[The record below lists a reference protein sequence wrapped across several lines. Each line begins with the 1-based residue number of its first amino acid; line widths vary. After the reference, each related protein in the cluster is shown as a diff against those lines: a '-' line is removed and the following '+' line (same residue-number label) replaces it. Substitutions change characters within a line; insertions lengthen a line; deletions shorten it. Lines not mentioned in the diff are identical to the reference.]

1 MLTLMPTRLLLSLAF
16 FGITSAVSA
25 QTAGQDDPA
34 VRRFV
39 SALAAVDIPAAHVS
53 VLSQPLEGGAPGAK
67 GWAVNPNTLRL
78 TASTAKLY
86 TTYAALVKLGP
97 ATTLKTEVWQNQP
110 TTDSP
115 GRTGDLTLVGSGD
128 PSVTVERL
136 SSLLRQLRAQGIKD
150 IRGNIVLD
158 RSRFGPPSALPFDP
172 TAFDAKPMRPYNVGP
187 DALLLNFRAIQ
198 IVLTPQNGNV
208 LARLETPLAGAE
220 LDNQLQ
226 ASDGPCSDWK
236 DNVQSSINGN
246 FRITLK
252 GKFPRSCTP
261 QSLQL
266 AAHGSELV
274 GEAGANKYAEALIRG
289 LWLEMGGS
297 WNGKAVSGIKPAS
310 ATLIASSESQPVAQL
325 VRDINKYSN
334 NVMARQLFLLLAD
347 APSTQAAA
355 EQALRQTL
363 AARNVPMKHLVIEN
377 GSGLSR
383 KEATTADE
391 MSGLLRVIWND
402 PRMPELLSSLPI
414 GGTDGT
420 LKKNKHNGGDTGRIR
435 LKTGSLENTRAA
447 AGYVQ
452 DRHGRWHTLV
462 VMIQDPK
469 ATANYGALREAI
481 DQLSNSLANQ

>member
-1 MLTLMPTRLLLSLAF
+1 MKIRLIAFATLAILS
-16 FGITSAVSA
+16 GIAPAVSA
-25 QTAGQDDPA
+25 EDNAA
-34 VRRFV
+34 VSRFTR
-39 SALAAVDIPAAHVS
+39 ALAAVDIPASHVS
-53 VLSQPLEGGAPGAK
+53 IVAQPLSLATTDGAK
-67 GWAVNPNTLRL
+67 TWSLNPNALRL

-86 TTYAALVKLGP
+86 TTYAALVRLGP
-97 ATTLKTEVWQNQP
+97 ATTLKTEVWQN
-110 TTDSP
+110 
-115 GRTGDLTLVGSGD
+115 GGDLMIVGSGD
-128 PSVTVERL
+128 PSMTVERL
-136 SSLLRQLRAQGIKD
+136 SSLLRQLRAQGIKE

-172 TAFDAKPMRPYNVGP
+172 MAFDAKPMRPYNVGP

-198 IVLTPQNGNV
+198 VVLTPQNGSV

-220 LDNQLQ
+220 IDNQLE
-226 ASDGPCSDWK
+226 AADGPCSDWK
-236 DNVQSSINGN
+236 DNVQSAISGN

-261 QSLQL
+261 QTLQL
-266 AAHGSELV
+266 AGHFYTQGPDLV

-289 LWLEMGGS
+289 LWQEMGGR
-297 WNGKAVSGIKPAS
+297 WDGKAVSGVKPVS
-310 ATLIASSESQPVAQL
+310 ATLVASSESQPVAQL

-355 EQALRQTL
+355 EQVLRQTL
-363 AARNVPMKHLVIEN
+363 AARNVPMQHLVIEN

-383 KEATTADE
+383 KEATTAEE
-391 MSGLLRVIWND
+391 MTGLLRVIWND

-420 LKKNKHNGGDTGRIR
+420 LKKNKNNGGDTGRIR
-435 LKTGSLENTRAA
+435 LKTGSLENARTA

-452 DRHGRWHTLV
+452 DNSGRWHTLV

-469 ATANYGALREAI
+469 AMANYGALREAI
-481 DQLSNSLANQ
+481 DQLSNSLANR

>member
-1 MLTLMPTRLLLSLAF
+1 MKNLLICVAIL
-16 FGITSAVSA
+16 FGIAPAVSA
-25 QTAGQDDPA
+25 QEDAA
-34 VRRFV
+34 LSRFV
-39 SALAAVDIPAAHVS
+39 RALATVDIPAAHVS
-53 VLSQPLEGGAPGAK
+53 VVAQPLEGGDK
-67 GWAVNPNTLRL
+67 GWALHPNALRL

-86 TTYAALVKLGP
+86 TTYAALVRLGP
-97 ATTLKTEVWQNQP
+97 ATTLKTEVWQNG
-110 TTDSP
+110 S
-115 GRTGDLTLVGSGD
+115 DLILVGSGD
-128 PSVTVERL
+128 PSLTVERI
-136 SSLLRQLRAQGIKD
+136 SSLLRQLRAQGMQHIN
-150 IRGNIVLD
+150 GNIVLD
-158 RSRFGPPSALPFDP
+158 RSRFGPASSMPFDP
-172 TAFDAKPMRPYNVGP
+172 TTFDNKPMRPYNVGP

-198 IVLTPQNGNV
+198 VVLTPQNGSV
-208 LARLETPLAGAE
+208 LARLDTPLAGAAV
-220 LDNQLQ
+220 DNQLQ
-226 ASDGPCSDWK
+226 LGDGPCSDWK
-236 DNVQSSINGN
+236 DGVQSTISGN

-261 QSLQL
+261 QTLQL
-266 AAHGSELV
+266 AAHGPELS

-289 LWLEMGGS
+289 LWEEMGGS
-297 WNGKAVSGIKPAS
+297 WSGKAVSGTKPSA
-310 ATLIASSESQPVAQL
+310 ATLVASTESQPVAQL

-347 APSTQAAA
+347 APSTQAGA

-363 AARNVPMKHLVIEN
+363 AARGVPMKHLVIEN

-383 KEATTADE
+383 KEATTAEE
-391 MSGLLRVIWND
+391 MTGLLRVIWHD

-420 LKKNKHNGGDTGRIR
+420 LKKNKNNGGDVGRIR

-452 DRHGRWHTLV
+452 DSRGHWHTLV
-462 VMIQDPK
+462 VLIQDPK

>member
-1 MLTLMPTRLLLSLAF
+1 MKNLLICFAIL
-16 FGITSAVSA
+16 FGIPPAVSA
-25 QTAGQDDPA
+25 QEDAA
-34 VRRFV
+34 LARFV
-39 SALAAVDIPAAHVS
+39 RALAAVDIPAANVS
-53 VLSQPLEGGAPGAK
+53 VVSQPLESNTK
-67 GWAVNPNTLRL
+67 SWALNANALRL

-86 TTYAALVKLGP
+86 TTYAALVRLGP
-97 ATTLKTEVWQNQP
+97 ATTLKTEVWQSGN
-110 TTDSP
+110 
-115 GRTGDLTLVGSGD
+115 DLIIVGSGD
-128 PSVTVERL
+128 PSLTIERL
-136 SSLLRQLRAQGIKD
+136 SSLLRQLRAQGLQQIN
-150 IRGNIVLD
+150 GNIVLD
-158 RSRFGPPSALPFDP
+158 RSRFGPASALPFDP
-172 TAFDAKPMRPYNVGP
+172 MAFDSKPMRPYNVGP

-198 IVLTPQNGNV
+198 VVLTPQNGAV
-208 LARLETPLAGAE
+208 LARLDTPLAGASV
-220 LDNQLQ
+220 DNQLQ
-226 ASDGPCSDWK
+226 LGDGPCSDWK
-236 DNVQSSINGN
+236 DSVQSSISGN

-261 QSLQL
+261 QTLQL
-266 AAHGSELV
+266 AAHGAELT
-274 GEAGANKYAEALIRG
+274 GESGSNKYAEAMIRG
-289 LWLEMGGS
+289 LWQEMGGS
-297 WNGKAVSGIKPAS
+297 WNGKAVSGTKPS
-310 ATLIASSESQPVAQL
+310 GATLLASTESQPVAQL

-347 APSTQAAA
+347 APSTQAGA

-363 AARNVPMKHLVIEN
+363 ATRSVPMKHLVIEN

-383 KEATTADE
+383 KEATTPEE
-391 MSGLLRVIWND
+391 MTGLLSVIWND

-420 LKKNKHNGGDTGRIR
+420 LKKNKNNGGDVGRIR

-452 DRHGRWHTLV
+452 DSHGRWHTLV

>member
-1 MLTLMPTRLLLSLAF
+1 MKIRLISFATLAILSGIAPAVLADDDA
-16 FGITSAVSA
+16 AVS
-25 QTAGQDDPA
+25 
-34 VRRFV
+34 RFTR
-39 SALAAVDIPAAHVS
+39 ALATLDIPAAHVS
-53 VLSQPLEGGAPGAK
+53 IVAQPLEVGTLSAGK
-67 GWAVNPNTLRL
+67 IWSLNPNALRL

-110 TTDSP
+110 MTDGQ
-115 GRTGDLTLVGSGD
+115 GRSGDLTIVGSGD
-128 PSVTVERL
+128 PSMTVERL
-136 SSLLRQLRAQGIKD
+136 SSLLRQLRAQGIQE

-158 RSRFGPPSALPFDP
+158 RSRFGPASALPFDP
-172 TAFDAKPMRPYNVGP
+172 MAFDAKPMRPYNVGP

-198 IVLTPQNGNV
+198 VVLAPQNGSI

-226 ASDGPCSDWK
+226 PGDGPCSDWK

-246 FRITLK
+246 FKITLK
-252 GKFPRSCTP
+252 GKLPRSCTP
-261 QSLQL
+261 QTLQL
-266 AAHGSELV
+266 AAHGAELV
-274 GEAGANKYAEALIRG
+274 GEAGANKYAEALIRA
-289 LWLEMGGS
+289 LWQEMGGS
-297 WNGKAVSGIKPAS
+297 WSGKAVSGGKPAS
-310 ATLIASSESQPVAQL
+310 ATLIASSESQPIAQL
-325 VRDINKYSN
+325 VREINKYSN

-363 AARNVPMKHLVIEN
+363 SARNVPMKHLVIEN

-383 KEATTADE
+383 KEATTAEE
-391 MSGLLRVIWND
+391 MTGLLRVIWND

-420 LKKNKHNGGDTGRIR
+420 LKKNKNNGGDTGRIR

-452 DRHGRWHTLV
+452 DNSGRWHTLV

-481 DQLSNSLANQ
+481 DQLSNSLANQSPGN

>member
-1 MLTLMPTRLLLSLAF
+1 MAFAAFAILS
-16 FGITSAVSA
+16 GIGSAVSA
-25 QTAGQDDPA
+25 EDDTASAPIA
-34 VRRFV
+34 RFTR
-39 SALAAVDIPAAHVS
+39 ALAAVDIPAAHVS
-53 VLSQPLEGGAPGAK
+53 VVAQPLESALGARS
-67 GWAVNPNTLRL
+67 WSLNPQALRL

-86 TTYAALVKLGP
+86 TTYAALVRLGP
-97 ATTLKTEVWQNQP
+97 ATTLKTEVWHNQP
-110 TTDSP
+110 MAPGQTDA
-115 GRTGDLTLVGSGD
+115 GDLTIVGSGD
-128 PSVTVERL
+128 PSLTVERL
-136 SSLLRQLRAQGIKD
+136 SSLLRQIRAQGIKE

-158 RSRFGPPSALPFDP
+158 RSRFGPAAALPFDP
-172 TAFDAKPMRPYNVGP
+172 MAFDAKPMRPYNVGP

-198 IVLTPQNGNV
+198 VVLTPQNGSV
-208 LARLETPLAGAE
+208 LARLETPLAGAAIE
-220 LDNQLQ
+220 NQLQ
-226 ASDGPCSDWK
+226 PGDGPCSDWK
-236 DNVQSSINGN
+236 DGVQSTISGN
-246 FRITLK
+246 FKITLK

-261 QSLQL
+261 QTLQL
-266 AAHGSELV
+266 AAHGPELV
-274 GEAGANKYAEALIRG
+274 GEAGANRYAEALIRG
-289 LWLEMGGS
+289 LWQEMGGT
-297 WNGKAVSGIKPAS
+297 WNGKAISGTKPAS

-355 EQALRQTL
+355 EQTLRQTL

-383 KEATTADE
+383 KEATTAEE
-391 MSGLLRVIWND
+391 MTGLLRVIWND

-420 LKKNKHNGGDTGRIR
+420 LKKNKNNGGDTGRIR
-435 LKTGSLENTRAA
+435 LKTGSLENARTA

-452 DRHGRWHTLV
+452 DNSGRWHTLV

-481 DQLSNSLANQ
+481 DQLSNSLANR

>member
-1 MLTLMPTRLLLSLAF
+1 MKNLLICVAIL
-16 FGITSAVSA
+16 FGIAPAVSA
-25 QTAGQDDPA
+25 QEDAA
-34 VRRFV
+34 LSRFV
-39 SALAAVDIPAAHVS
+39 RALATVDIPAAHVS
-53 VLSQPLEGGAPGAK
+53 VVAQPLEGSGK
-67 GWAVNPNTLRL
+67 GWALHPNALRL

-86 TTYAALVKLGP
+86 TTYAALVRLGP
-97 ATTLKTEVWQNQP
+97 ATTLKTEVWQNNN
-110 TTDSP
+110 
-115 GRTGDLTLVGSGD
+115 DLILVGSGD
-128 PSVTVERL
+128 PSLTVERI
-136 SSLLRQLRAQGIKD
+136 SSLLRQLRAQGIQH
-150 IRGNIVLD
+150 INGNIVLD
-158 RSRFGPPSALPFDP
+158 RSRFGPSSSMPFDP
-172 TAFDAKPMRPYNVGP
+172 TTFDNKPMRPYNVGP

-198 IVLTPQNGNV
+198 VVLTPQNASV
-208 LARLETPLAGAE
+208 LARLDTPLADASV
-220 LDNQLQ
+220 DNQLQ
-226 ASDGPCSDWK
+226 LGDGPCSDWK
-236 DNVQSSINGN
+236 DGVQSTISGN

-261 QSLQL
+261 QTLQL
-266 AAHGSELV
+266 AAHGPELA

-289 LWLEMGGS
+289 LWQEMGGS
-297 WNGKAVSGIKPAS
+297 WSGKAVSGTKPSA
-310 ATLIASSESQPVAQL
+310 ATLVASTESQPVAQL

-347 APSTQAAA
+347 APSTQTGA

-363 AARNVPMKHLVIEN
+363 TARSVPMKHLVIEN

-383 KEATTADE
+383 KEATTAEE
-391 MSGLLRVIWND
+391 MTGLLRVIWHD

-420 LKKNKHNGGDTGRIR
+420 LKKHKNNGGDVGRIR

-452 DRHGRWHTLV
+452 DNRGHWHTLV
-462 VMIQDPK
+462 VLIQDPK

>member
-1 MLTLMPTRLLLSLAF
+1 MKIRLIAFTTLAILS
-16 FGITSAVSA
+16 GIAPAVSA
-25 QTAGQDDPA
+25 DDDAA
-34 VRRFV
+34 VSRFTR
-39 SALAAVDIPAAHVS
+39 ALAAVDIPADHVS
-53 VLSQPLEGGAPGAK
+53 VVAQPLEAGKLNGGK
-67 GWAVNPNTLRL
+67 TWSLNPNALRL

-86 TTYAALVKLGP
+86 TTYAALVRLGP
-97 ATTLKTEVWQNQP
+97 ATTLKTDIWQSGN
-110 TTDSP
+110 
-115 GRTGDLTLVGSGD
+115 DLVIVGSGD
-128 PSVTVERL
+128 PSMTVERL

-158 RSRFGPPSALPFDP
+158 RSRFGAASALPFDP
-172 TAFDAKPMRPYNVGP
+172 MAFDAKPMRPYNVGP

-198 IVLTPQNGNV
+198 VVLTPQNGNT

-220 LDNQLQ
+220 IDNQLQ
-226 ASDGPCSDWK
+226 PGDGACSDWK
-236 DNVQSSINGN
+236 DNIQSSISGN
-246 FRITLK
+246 FKITLK

-261 QSLQL
+261 QTLQL
-266 AAHGSELV
+266 AGHFYTQGPELA

-297 WNGKAVSGIKPAS
+297 WSGKAVSGTKPAS

-334 NVMARQLFLLLAD
+334 NVMARQLFLLLSD
-347 APSTQAAA
+347 APSTQAGA

-363 AARNVPMKHLVIEN
+363 AARNVPMSHLVIEN

-383 KEATTADE
+383 KEATTAEE
-391 MSGLLRVIWND
+391 MTGLLRVIWSD

-420 LKKNKHNGGDTGRIR
+420 LKKNKNNGGDTGRIR
-435 LKTGSLENTRAA
+435 LKTGSLENARTA

-452 DRHGRWHTLV
+452 DNSGRWHTLV

-481 DQLSNSLANQ
+481 DQLSNSLANR

>member
-1 MLTLMPTRLLLSLAF
+1 MRNLLISVAIL
-16 FGITSAVSA
+16 FGIAPAVSA
-25 QTAGQDDPA
+25 QEDAAPDLA
-34 VRRFV
+34 LSRFV
-39 SALAAVDIPAAHVS
+39 RALAAVDIPEANVS
-53 VLSQPLEGGAPGAK
+53 VVSQPLEGNGK
-67 GWAVNPNTLRL
+67 GWSLNPNALRL

-86 TTYAALVKLGP
+86 TTYAALVRLGP
-97 ATTLKTEVWQNQP
+97 ATTLKTEVWKN
-110 TTDSP
+110 
-115 GRTGDLTLVGSGD
+115 GDDLIILGSGD
-128 PSVTVERL
+128 PSLTVERL
-136 SSLLRQLRAQGIKD
+136 SSLLRQLRAQGVQNIN
-150 IRGNIVLD
+150 GNIVLD
-158 RSRFGPPSALPFDP
+158 RSRFGPASSLPFDP
-172 TAFDAKPMRPYNVGP
+172 MTFDGKPMRLYNVGP

-198 IVLTPQNGNV
+198 VVLTPQNSAV
-208 LARLETPLAGAE
+208 QARLDTPLAGASI
-220 LDNQLQ
+220 DNQLQ
-226 ASDGPCSDWK
+226 LGDGPCSDWK
-236 DNVQSSINGN
+236 DAVQSSISSN

-261 QSLQL
+261 QTLQL
-266 AAHGSELV
+266 AAHGAELV

-289 LWLEMGGS
+289 LWQEMGGS
-297 WNGKAVSGIKPAS
+297 WSGKAVSGSKPGS
-310 ATLIASSESQPVAQL
+310 ATLLASTESQPVAQL

-347 APSTQAAA
+347 APATQAGA

-363 AARNVPMKHLVIEN
+363 SSRGVPMKHLVVEN

-383 KEATTADE
+383 KEATTAEE
-391 MSGLLRVIWND
+391 MTGLLRVIWND

-420 LKKNKHNGGDTGRIR
+420 LKKNKNNGGDVGRIR

-452 DRHGRWHTLV
+452 DSRGHWHTLAV
-462 VMIQDPK
+462 LIQDPK

>member
-1 MLTLMPTRLLLSLAF
+1 MKIRLISFATLAILS
-16 FGITSAVSA
+16 GIA
-25 QTAGQDDPA
+25 PA
-34 VRRFV
+34 VLADDDATVSRFTR
-39 SALAAVDIPAAHVS
+39 ALAALDIPAAHVS
-53 VLSQPLEGGAPGAK
+53 IVAQPLDHGGK
-67 GWAVNPNTLRL
+67 TWSLNPHALRL

-110 TTDSP
+110 TTDGQ
-115 GRTGDLTLVGSGD
+115 GRTGDLTIVGSGD
-128 PSVTVERL
+128 PSMTVERL
-136 SSLLRQLRAQGIKD
+136 SSLLRQLRAQGIQE

-158 RSRFGPPSALPFDP
+158 RSRFGPASALPFDP
-172 TAFDAKPMRPYNVGP
+172 MAFDAKPMRPYNVGP

-198 IVLTPQNGNV
+198 VVLTPQNGSV

-226 ASDGPCSDWK
+226 PGDGRCSDWK
-236 DNVQSSINGN
+236 DNVQSSISGN
-246 FRITLK
+246 FKITLK
-252 GKFPRSCTP
+252 GNFPRSCTP
-261 QSLQL
+261 QTLQL
-266 AAHGSELV
+266 AAHGAELV
-274 GEAGANKYAEALIRG
+274 GETGANKYAEALIRA
-289 LWLEMGGS
+289 LWQEMGGNWS
-297 WNGKAVSGIKPAS
+297 GKVVSGAKPAS

-363 AARNVPMKHLVIEN
+363 SGRNVPMKHLVIEN

-391 MSGLLRVIWND
+391 MTGLLRVIWND

-420 LKKNKHNGGDTGRIR
+420 LKKNKNNGGDTGRIR
-435 LKTGSLENTRAA
+435 LKTGSLENARTA

-452 DRHGRWHTLV
+452 DNSGRWHTLV
-462 VMIQDPK
+462 VMIQDPR

-481 DQLSNSLANQ
+481 DQLSNSLANQSPGN

>member
-1 MLTLMPTRLLLSLAF
+1 MKILLVVFSSIAIL
-16 FGITSAVSA
+16 FGIAQPVSA
-25 QTAGQDDPA
+25 NEDPA
-34 VRRFV
+34 ISRFIK
-39 SALAAVDIPAAHVS
+39 SLAAVDIPAANVS
-53 VLSQPLEGGAPGAK
+53 IVAQPLDHGGK
-67 GWAVNPNTLRL
+67 TWSLNPSALRL

-97 ATTLKTEVWQNQP
+97 ATTLRTEVWQNG
-110 TTDSP
+110 S
-115 GRTGDLTLVGSGD
+115 DLIIVGSGD
-128 PSVTVERL
+128 PSMTVERL
-136 SSLLRQLRAQGIKD
+136 SSLLRQLHAQGIKD

-158 RSRFGPPSALPFDP
+158 RSRFGPAAALPFDP

-198 IVLTPQNGNV
+198 VVLTPQNGNV

-220 LDNQLQ
+220 IDNQLQ
-226 ASDGPCSDWK
+226 AGDGACSDWK
-236 DNVQSSINGN
+236 DSIQSSINGS
-246 FRITLK
+246 FKITLK
-252 GKFPRSCTP
+252 GKFPRNCTP
-261 QSLQL
+261 QTLQL
-266 AAHGSELV
+266 AAHGSNLV

-289 LWLEMGGS
+289 LWQEMGGS
-297 WNGKAVSGIKPAS
+297 WNGKAVSGVKPAT
-310 ATLIASSESQPVAQL
+310 AMLVASSESQPIAQL

-363 AARNVPMKHLVIEN
+363 TGRNVPMKHLVIEN

-383 KEATTADE
+383 KEATTAEE
-391 MSGLLRVIWND
+391 MTELLRVIWND
-402 PRMPELLSSLPI
+402 PRMPEMLSSLPI

-420 LKKNKHNGGDTGRIR
+420 LKKNKNNGGDTGRIR
-435 LKTGSLENTRAA
+435 LKTGSLENARTA

-452 DRHGRWHTLV
+452 DNSGRWHTLV

-481 DQLSNSLANQ
+481 DQLSNSLANR

>member
-1 MLTLMPTRLLLSLAF
+1 MN
-16 FGITSAVSA
+16 
-25 QTAGQDDPA
+25 
-34 VRRFV
+34 RFV
-39 SALAAVDIPAAHVS
+39 QALAAVDIPAANVS
-53 VLSQPLEGGAPGAK
+53 VVTQPLSLATVGDRKTWSLNPGA
-67 GWAVNPNTLRL
+67 LRL

-86 TTYAALVKLGP
+86 TSYAALVRLGP
-97 ATTLKTEVWQNQP
+97 ATTLKTEVWKH
-110 TTDSP
+110 
-115 GRTGDLTLVGSGD
+115 GDDLILVGSGD
-128 PSVTVERL
+128 PSITVERL
-136 SSLLRQLRAQGIKD
+136 SSLLRQLRAQGIRD
-150 IRGNIVLD
+150 LRGNIILD

-198 IVLTPQNGNV
+198 VVLTPQEGNV
-208 LARLETPLAGAE
+208 MARLDTPLSGAVV
-220 LDNQLQ
+220 DNQLQ
-226 ASDGPCSDWK
+226 PGDGPCSDWK
-236 DNVQSSINGN
+236 DGVQSTISGS
-246 FRITLK
+246 FKITLK

-261 QSLQL
+261 QTLQL
-266 AAHGSELV
+266 AAHGPELV
-274 GEAGANKYAEALIRG
+274 GEAGANTYAEALIRG
-289 LWLEMGGS
+289 LWQEMGGS
-297 WNGKAVSGIKPAS
+297 WHGKAVSGIKPTSAVWLAS
-310 ATLIASSESQPVAQL
+310 VESPPVAQL

-347 APSTQAAA
+347 APSTQADA

-363 AARNVPMKHLVIEN
+363 AARGVPMKHLVIEN

-383 KEATTADE
+383 KEATTAEE
-391 MSGLLRVIWND
+391 MTGLLRVIWND

-420 LKKNKHNGGDTGRIR
+420 LKKNKNNGGDVGRIR

-452 DRHGRWHTLV
+452 DSRGHWHTLV
-462 VMIQDPK
+462 VLIQDPK